1 MTDRQIRE
9 IKLSKGVNF
18 STSYILDFEKKWYE
32 AIKALRNLGADLN
45 IPLAKK

>member
-9 IKLSKGVNF
+9 IKLSKGGDF
-18 STSYILDFEKKWYE
+18 STSFILDFERRWNE
-32 AIKALRNLGADLN
+32 AIEALRSLGADLN